1 MSSIKFKYIDNL
13 SKLYGPFKYFPNVA
27 TNEITVVYKDKY
39 FATISDKIRILNIEN
54 DFANIYLYAV
64 ITIQLILSKI
74 SKPEILLSNFIKY
87 AESFNLIDLAINF
100 VNADCCKCMK
110 NTWGLIT
117 NGLFNVKWGTG
128 DCELNTAFA
137 VYLDRYEHFNIV
149 DEFMKLNLN
158 KIETLASMGSSNL
171 EALRPMMI
179 ESSDLKTQMNEYD
192 KIKFAMEFKIKEYI
206 LFMKFIIGCRRYNEH
221 HDLKTHF
228 DFNGLLLPRVNV
240 LPNVEFD
247 CSDTIS
253 PVHALLIQYD
263 RKNMI
268 YSIYDIDNEMSR
280 QDIKLGGQKL
290 SNEIN
295 ISRAN
300 ARLNTESVAY
310 MNVEYIDDYTYV
322 GVINNHYFKY
332 SSMDGNGNI
341 YDLTEK
347 SYVEIGKINFNQF
360 KYILLNYFI
369 TCQTRLKKN
378 EALTYTAWQL
388 LGASLREV
396 HTVDYDLLDKYIKEV
411 ENIYEYRSIGFGI

>member
-1 MSSIKFKYIDNL
+1 MTFYYIFIYSLRMSSIKFKYIDNL

-54 DFANIYLYAV
+54 DFANIYLHAV

-74 SKPEILLSNFIKY
+74 SKSETLLSNFIEYVK
-87 AESFNLIDLAINF
+87 SFNLIDLAINF
-100 VNADCCKCMK
+100 VNMDCCKYMK
-110 NTWGLIT
+110 NAWGLIT

-149 DEFMKLNLN
+149 NEFMKLNLN
-158 KIETLASMGSSNL
+158 TNLNDLKTLQLIISTDS
-171 EALRPMMI
+171 EK
-179 ESSDLKTQMNEYD
+179 SSDLKTQMNEYD

-206 LFMKFIIGCRRYNEH
+206 LFMKFIIGCRKYNEQ

-228 DFNGLLLPRVNV
+228 DFNGLLLPRVNA

-247 CSDTIS
+247 CIDTIS
-253 PVHALLIQYD
+253 AVHALLIQYD

-268 YSIYDIDNEMSR
+268 YSIYDIDDEMSR
-280 QDIKLGGQKL
+280 QDIKLGGHKPAYQT
-290 SNEIN
+290 N
-295 ISRAN
+295 I
-300 ARLNTESVAY
+300 LY
-310 MNVEYIDDYTYV
+310 MNVEYINNYTYV
-322 GVINNHYFKY
+322 GIINNHHFKY
-332 SSMDGNGNI
+332 SSIDGNGII

-369 TCQTRLKKN
+369 TCQTRLRKN

-396 HTVDYDLLDKYIKEV
+396 RTVDYELLDKYIKEV
-411 ENIYEYRSIGFGI
+411 RSTK